1 MDETDIHQLNLIME
15 VLGTPA
21 QEFMS
26 KISSESVSIVA
37 CIHCLSQVMWCNV
50 RCKYYYVLSVLSDV
64 AWPLT
69 RLYWCYCVVSINGL
83 CKFGACVTL
92 TCVYSDI
99 DHLTR
104 ILFLCG
110 RPDQET
116 IDKIIS
122 EEVRK
127 LIF

>member
-50 RCKYYYVLSVLSDV
+50 RCKYYCVLSVLSDV

-69 RLYWCYCVVSINGL
+69 RLY
-83 CKFGACVTL
+83 
-92 TCVYSDI
+92 
-99 DHLTR
+99 
-104 ILFLCG
+104 
-110 RPDQET
+110 
-116 IDKIIS
+116 
-122 EEVRK
+122 
-127 LIF
+127 